1 MGTPHYMARRLRTN
15 LIESGEAPE
24 VILGKDY
31 RFSCDVCSLVA
42 SEHVETQ
49 VWSLGICLYEFVC
62 GPLPF
67 AQDCEDPKQ
76 ATLKSRSDQS
86 SVRSSKRFSCPKL
99 CGTHKTVLNE
109 SCISIDLYVSLKP
122 PVKQTFPHARG
133 AFQSIS

>member
-1 MGTPHYMARRLRTN
+1 M
-15 LIESGEAPE
+15 
-24 VILGKDY
+24 ILGKDY

-49 VWSLGICLYEFVC
+49 VWSLGICLYEFIC

-86 SVRSSKRFSCPKL
+86 SVRSSKRFSCP
-99 CGTHKTVLNE
+99 
-109 SCISIDLYVSLKP
+109 SCAALTKQCLMS
-122 PVKQTFPHARG
+122 PVYPL
-133 AFQSIS
+133 IYI